1 MCFVVPLTNATMQGY
16 LAPANARIKQLK
28 LQHGDRI
35 YAETIGE
42 LVEASP
48 STPSASKSSHMV
60 GMSLADKGAASRGHV
75 DADSL
80 PTHVCVLR
88 RGYSIL
94 GGSAAYRP
102 PLHRP
107 RLRPCHFL
115 CSRNSGKLCTTN
127 SRVGDKESQHSG
139 QTSKPLLSTTSSSS
153 LLRRVHCRSQHSMR
167 RWEHNKINNTGN
179 MDLDSSV
186 QHSRAAR
193 ALGDRSSTV
202 QAKLPLYPLD
212 R

>member
-1 MCFVVPLTNATMQGY
+1 MCFVVPLTDANMQDY
-16 LAPANARIKQLK
+16 LAPANASIKQLK

-48 STPSASKSSHMV
+48 STPSASKSSHRV

-115 CSRNSGKLCTTN
+115 CSRNSGKLCT
-127 SRVGDKESQHSG
+127 
-139 QTSKPLLSTTSSSS
+139 SKPLLSTTSSSS

-193 ALGDRSSTV
+193 ALGDRRSRV
-202 QAKLPLYPLD
+202 
-212 R
+212 